1 MASAST
7 QDRTADKDFEAQS
20 GWLFVALERWV
31 GGALK
36 LT

>member
-20 GWLFVALERWV
+20 DWLFLALERWV

-36 LT
+36 FT